1 LLTSAIAVGNRLA
14 EMQIRILWE
23 EILARRLDVHVVG
36 EPERVSSNFVH
47 GYSVL
52 PVRIAA

>member
-1 LLTSAIAVGNRLA
+1 
-14 EMQIRILWE
+14 MQIRILWE